1 MIGTVFG
8 RNNTYGIASSSS
20 NVTGSAKARL
30 LAFTR
35 SNSASLLDGAL
46 DTVAWQA
53 SQLAEKSSTNRYG
66 KLVDIFA

>member
-8 RNNTYGIASSSS
+8 RNNSYGVSTSSGNVASWA
-20 NVTGSAKARL
+20 NTRL

-46 DTVAWQA
+46 ETVAWQS